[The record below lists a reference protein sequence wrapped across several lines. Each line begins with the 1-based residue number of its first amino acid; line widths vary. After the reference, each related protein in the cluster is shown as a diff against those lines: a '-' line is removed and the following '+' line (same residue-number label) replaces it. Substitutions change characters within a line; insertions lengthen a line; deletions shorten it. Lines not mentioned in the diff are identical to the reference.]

1 MLLVDARFANTP
13 TAAREARSALAG
25 LKARLDAEVV
35 DDITLLVSELVTNS
49 HRHGQL
55 SPGAAISLRV
65 VSEGDVVRVEVEDPG
80 AAGRPAIRDP
90 SNEGGWGLRIVE
102 NMASRWGTAR
112 TRTGTVVWFEL
123 EPRGPLDAGGKP

>member
-1 MLLVDARFANTP
+1 MDVRFTNTP
-13 TAAREARSALAG
+13 TAAREARAALAG
-25 LKARLDAEVV
+25 LRTRLDAEVV
-35 DDITLLVSELVTNS
+35 DDMTLLVSELVTNS
-49 HRHGQL
+49 HRHGEL
-55 SPGAAISLRV
+55 GPGAAISLRV

-80 AAGRPAIRDP
+80 SARTPAIRNP

-123 EPRGPLDAGGKP
+123 DPRGQRDAGGRS